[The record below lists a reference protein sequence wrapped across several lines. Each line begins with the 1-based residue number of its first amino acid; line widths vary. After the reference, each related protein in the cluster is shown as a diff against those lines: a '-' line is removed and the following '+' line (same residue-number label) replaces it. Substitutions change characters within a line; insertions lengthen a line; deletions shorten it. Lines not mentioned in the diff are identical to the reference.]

1 MTADVT
7 QAYEWRGRTAVD
19 CDGDKV
25 GKLDEIYLDQETG
38 EPEWALV
45 STGPFGSRS
54 TFVPLVGASLSGQSV
69 CLNWDKSTIKDA
81 PSIEPEG
88 DLSHEEEAQLC
99 RHYGLPYAG
108 FRSNTGHDTG
118 GPNTEDAMTR
128 SEEEPA
134 VGKSRQERGRV
145 RLKKFVATEQVQ
157 TTVPVEREVA
167 RLEREPITEGNVDQ
181 ALDGPSI
188 SDDGDVER

>member
-1 MTADVT
+1 
-7 QAYEWRGRTAVD
+7 
-19 CDGDKV
+19 
-25 GKLDEIYLDQETG
+25 
-38 EPEWALV
+38 
-45 STGPFGSRS
+45 
-54 TFVPLVGASLSGQSV
+54 
-69 CLNWDKSTIKDA
+69 
-81 PSIEPEG
+81 
-88 DLSHEEEAQLC
+88 
-99 RHYGLPYAG
+99 
-108 FRSNTGHDTG
+108 
-118 GPNTEDAMTR
+118 MTR